1 MAALAPGKYRIT
13 LFASLG
19 NENAG
24 RFSRARFDDA
34 IATAWSASGT
44 DVSLDGRTRNPNST
58 VASARNCGRVEFRA
72 AINIV
77 VKAGSSIQK
86 IDLIRDVVRAMGT
99 AGAIV
104 RNAAIEQ
111 VWFSGRPAAADTA
124 CIADITRGSFS
135 VSRTGAAPAVRTV
148 RPAGAAVPVS
158 VPVDP
163 PAPPPAP
170 VPVPASERIA
180 SGGST
185 VTDATEPEARGQTQS
200 LVSLSTITDS
210 AASVGLPGWALGIGA
225 ALLVFGL
232 GAGVL
237 MVIAGASGVAAK
249 RARG

>member
-24 RFSRARFDDA
+24 RFNRSRFDDA
-34 IATAWSASGT
+34 IASAWNASGV
-44 DVSLDGRTRNPNST
+44 DVSLDGTTRNPNST
-58 VASARNCGRVEFRA
+58 VANARNCGRVEFRA
-72 AINIV
+72 AINIII
-77 VKAGSSIQK
+77 KAGSNIEK
-86 IDLIRDVVRAMGT
+86 IDLIRDVVRAMGS

-111 VWFSGRPAAADTA
+111 VWYSGRPAAADTA
-124 CIADITRGSFS
+124 CTADITRGTFS

-148 RPAGAAVPVS
+148 RPPGTATPVRVPVE
-158 VPVDP
+158 P

-185 VTDATEPEARGQTQS
+185 VTDATEPEARGTAQN
-200 LVSLSTITDS
+200 LVSLSTLTDS
-210 AASVGLPGWALGIGA
+210 VASVGIPGWALGIGVGV
-225 ALLVFGL
+225 LV
-232 GAGVL
+232 AGV
-237 MVIAGASGVAAK
+237 VVFVATRK
-249 RARG
+249 R